1 MRNSFSK
8 NLFHDSRG
16 MSIIGT
22 MLTLIVLG
30 VMGATIVGLV
40 ATEQE
45 TRKLC
50 LWRERAFYS
59 VQAGLEYVLRE
70 INQGGYPIVTDKQF
84 ADATF
89 TSSIDPGPRKITVTG
104 EAGDAA
110 RTHSITTD
118 LLAKDC
124 VAINASGAALGGSYQ
139 NELTGIVV
147 DQTCLMAVNM
157 DKMTVSWTPN
167 YGGTVRRIRINGQD
181 VYDESV
187 GLESGQ
193 QIDITDSR
201 FSGQVPINTIVF
213 SNSMEGTSIDIA
225 ISFTDSSS
233 ILLSGINP

>member
-1 MRNSFSK
+1 MQNSFSK
-8 NLFHDSRG
+8 YLFRDSRG

-89 TSSIDPGPRKITVTG
+89 TSSIDPDPRKITVTG

-124 VAINASGAALGGSYQ
+124 AAINASGAALGGSYQ

-147 DQTCLMAVNM
+147 NQTCLMAVNM
-157 DKMTVSWTPN
+157 DKMTISWTPS
-167 YGGTVRRIRINGQD
+167 YGTVRRIRINGQD

-201 FSGQVPINTIVF
+201 FSVQVPINTIVF
-213 SNSMEGTSIDIA
+213 SNSMADTSIDIA
-225 ISFTDSSS
+225 ITFTDLSS
-233 ILLSGINP
+233 ILLTGISP